1 MKRRG
6 LSFLLALSMALTV
19 TACSSQGGKSG
30 GSSTADPITG
40 GVGASQLD
48 QKWYDDDGK
57 IHVYA
62 SCTQTIT
69 SLDWMDCNNGNA
81 FQCIFHMIG
90 TPLIGTDHAGNYGP
104 EYGEGITEAYE
115 VNDDATEWTFHIRQG
130 VTFNNGEACDAD
142 DVVCTLNRILE
153 YKGQKENLGGVW
165 MYLDKVEKVDQSTV
179 KAYFTETYGTPL
191 TQFGEMFIISDTDYA
206 KLGEDY
212 FYGGHLYGTGAWEFE
227 DYMDGQFISLSR
239 RDNYWGENDSN
250 VDRFTL
256 YFITEENAIING
268 LTSGTIDFTP
278 RLSGDLTSLVDA
290 DPDLHQESANT
301 YGSYALVGLQCGGQ
315 SPFHDS
321 NLRKAFAYCI
331 DRQMIADTIMGG
343 GAALQQWIP
352 EGSRGHIYN
361 DCEPIYDPE
370 LAKQLVEQSDY
381 NGEEIVLFANSPV
394 NNAENIA
401 VALCD
406 YAKAVGINM
415 SVQITEQAYTTEVR
429 KTGKYDA
436 YLVTNTSYGDEG
448 SYTYSRLVHPGGANH
463 NFNDPHLQELLER
476 IPSTF
481 QIEERE
487 KLMAEIN
494 QIVYDNCVLVSLFT
508 MDYHYGC
515 RNGLTGWEIPF
526 TGYFY
531 CDQIRV
537 S

>member
-6 LSFLLALSMALTV
+6 LSFLLALSMALIV
-19 TACSSQGGKSG
+19 TACSRQG
-30 GSSTADPITG
+30 GSSTAGPITG

-130 VTFNNGEACDAD
+130 ITFNNGEACDAD

-227 DYMDGQFISLSR
+227 DYMDGQFISLNR
-239 RDNYWGENDSN
+239 RDNYWGENNSN

-361 DCEPIYDPE
+361 GCEPIYDPE